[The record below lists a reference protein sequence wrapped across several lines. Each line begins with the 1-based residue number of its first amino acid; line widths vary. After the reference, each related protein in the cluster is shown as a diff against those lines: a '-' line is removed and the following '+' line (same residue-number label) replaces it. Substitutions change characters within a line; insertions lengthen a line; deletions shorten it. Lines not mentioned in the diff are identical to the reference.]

1 MVGASHAVVAMPCM
15 TVPPLGLSAHH
26 AVGTTLFGVAVR
38 HGLLGANW
46 LWESEEPQSNPTAVL
61 CCGLPAFIA
70 ARWCAEHSAEL
81 SAVALRRLGGGCL
94 LGCAVVL
101 AARKY
106 IPKPPADAVVG
117 TLSDGQKA
125 VCVAAGIAAG
135 CAIGFGGI
143 GMTWALTPAM
153 MALGMP
159 EAVALETA
167 LYALTPAT
175 VVA

>member
-1 MVGASHAVVAMPCM
+1 M
-15 TVPPLGLSAHH
+15 
-26 AVGTTLFGVAVR
+26 
-38 HGLLGANW
+38 
-46 LWESEEPQSNPTAVL
+46 
-61 CCGLPAFIA
+61 
-70 ARWCAEHSAEL
+70 
-81 SAVALRRLGGGCL
+81 
-94 LGCAVVL
+94 
-101 AARKY
+101 
-106 IPKPPADAVVG
+106 VG

-153 MALGMP
+153 MGLGMP

-175 VVA
+175 VVAAWKHYVAGHVGHWVLYTVPLTFGAIVGGVGVGLTGLDPRDFENEELALITGLLTVYMFSHGLWMMRP